1 MDRQKAVDGVVKA
14 LRSVNFRGSAF
25 GQTVAIRIGLSELDV
40 EALEMLVDT
49 GAATAGRLAELMGL
63 TTGAVTRMIDR
74 LEQAGYVRRVP
85 DPADRRRVIVEPV
98 PERLAAVEPLL
109 ESVAAATAREMADY
123 SPDQLE
129 LIGDFLQRVAD
140 ATRAETERLRDTSP
154 EPGEGSA
161 GGEHS
166 APLGGLSA
174 ARLLFRAGAPD
185 VALHVDPRLNVLYRA
200 RFEGGV
206 PTVRLREGTVTV
218 HYRGFNWGLGL
229 SKRAADLALNPAIPW
244 EIALHGGAHRLS
256 GDLGGLPLR
265 SLELTGGVGTVELDL
280 GRPNGVVRLRIA
292 GGASEIRLRRPAGV
306 PLSLRVAGGSGRIDF
321 DGQRLGGVGGETVL
335 ESAGASQAADR
346 FVVEL
351 VGGVGR
357 VSVGPRTRG

>member
-1 MDRQKAVDGVVKA
+1 MDRQEAVDEVVKA

-25 GQTVAIRIGLSELDV
+25 GQTVAIRIGLSESDV
-40 EALEMLVDT
+40 EALEVLVDA

-63 TTGAVTRMIDR
+63 TTGAVTRLIDR

-109 ESVAAATAREMADY
+109 DSVAAATAREMAGLT
-123 SPDQLE
+123 PDQLE
-129 LIGDFLQRVAD
+129 LIGSFLQRVAD
-140 ATRAETERLRDTSP
+140 ATRTETERLRQSTP

-166 APLGGLSA
+166 APLGGLTA

-185 VALHVDPRLNVLYRA
+185 VALHVDPRLAVLYRA

-218 HYRGFNWGLGL
+218 HYRGFHWGLGL
-229 SKRAADLALNPAIPW
+229 TKRVAELALNPAIPW

-256 GDLGGLPLR
+256 GDLGGLSLR
-265 SLELTGGVGTVELDL
+265 SLELTGGMGTVDLDL
-280 GRPNGVVRLRIA
+280 GRPRGVVRLRLV
-292 GGASEIRLRRPAGV
+292 GGGSELRLRRPADV
-306 PLSLRVAGGSGRIDF
+306 PLTLRVAGGSRRIDF
-321 DGQRLGGVGGETVL
+321 DGQRLGGAGGETVF
-335 ESAGASQAADR
+335 ESPGASGAADR
-346 FVVEL
+346 FTVEV

-357 VSVGPRTRG
+357 ISVGPRTRG